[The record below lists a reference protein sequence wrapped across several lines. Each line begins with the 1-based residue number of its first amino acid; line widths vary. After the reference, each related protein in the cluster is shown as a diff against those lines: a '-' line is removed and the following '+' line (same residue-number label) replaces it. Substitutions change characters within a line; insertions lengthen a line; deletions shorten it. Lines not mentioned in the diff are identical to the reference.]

1 MSCKGKTEPRQN
13 AGRYPTSIALRF
25 YIWIAGTKVCF
36 CALSAARRQR
46 PAMRPGTRCPPAPP
60 RPIPPAIS
68 RPAAG
73 IFCAEHPARCQQPD
87 GAAATSTGISSMA
100 ILDRASLFLMVMPI
114 PPHHSCFDYI
124 TKCRR
129 SVKQRLNES
138 PNRLFRTETR
148 KMHSAIGVE
157 SWKTEPF
164 SLHGKAD
171 REYPLSAFDSG

>member
-25 YIWIAGTKVCF
+25 YIWIADTKVCF

-68 RPAAG
+68 RPANAAHELRTPLALMQAQLEL
-73 IFCAEHPARCQQPD
+73 FCAEHPARCQQPD

-124 TKCRR
+124 TNAAE
-129 SVKQRLNES
+129 VLN
-138 PNRLFRTETR
+138 R
-148 KMHSAIGVE
+148 
-157 SWKTEPF
+157 
-164 SLHGKAD
+164 D
-171 REYPLSAFDSG
+171 